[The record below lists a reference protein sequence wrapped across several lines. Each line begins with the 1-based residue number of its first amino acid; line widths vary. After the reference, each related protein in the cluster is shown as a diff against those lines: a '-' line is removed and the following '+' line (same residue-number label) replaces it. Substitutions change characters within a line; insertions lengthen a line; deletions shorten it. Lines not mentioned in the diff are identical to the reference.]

1 MATEYRP
8 LKADRAIDLYARLK
22 EARLLYLQPA
32 LAHAIEDVGVAVI
45 DAELKAIVSSTA
57 LTSLAKLGVRGERV
71 FPTPSI
77 LRAKPPLIAYY
88 RMLLGL
94 SQKAFSQTFGYGRFA
109 RAEKTGRLTEALEAE
124 LPELCRVFADA
135 LASLVA
141 ELGAFSDRDLHELTL
156 LTLGSTFQGSRN
168 VEIGQVATQGVFDVI
183 LDLLEPYIVTEGDT
197 SLSVRNAAGRTVTVL
212 FGADPDVRIDTEVH
226 GSPERIL
233 AIEIKGG
240 SDRSNV
246 HNRAGEAEKSHLKA
260 KAEGY
265 QHRWTIISLTGVKDS
280 VVKQESP
287 STTLVFDVSQVL
299 AEAGPHYD
307 EFKRQIVHL
316 LGLPEVPPGT
326 DGS

>member
-8 LKADRAIDLYARLK
+8 LEADRAIDLFARLK
-22 EARLLYLQPA
+22 EARPLYLQPA
-32 LAHAIEDVGVAVI
+32 LAHAIEDVGVDVI
-45 DAELKAIVSSTA
+45 DQELKAIVSSSA

-77 LRAKPPLIAYY
+77 LKAKPALIAYY

-109 RAEKTGRLTEALEAE
+109 RAEKTGSFTEATEAE
-124 LPELCRVFADA
+124 LLALCRVFADA
-135 LASLVA
+135 LAALVTG
-141 ELGAFSDRDLHELTL
+141 LGTFTDRDLHELTL

-168 VEIGQVATQGVFDVI
+168 VVIGQVATKGVFDVI
-183 LDLLEPYIVTEGDT
+183 REILEPYIVYESETK
-197 SLSVRNAAGRTVTVL
+197 LSVKNAAGRPVTVL

-226 GSPERIL
+226 GSPEPIL
-233 AIEIKGG
+233 AMEIKGG

-260 KAEGY
+260 RADGY
-265 QHRWTIISLTGVKDS
+265 QHRWTIISLTGVIES

-287 STTLVFDVSQVL
+287 STTLVLDVSQVL
-299 AEAGPHYD
+299 AESGPHYE
-307 EFKRQIVHL
+307 EFKRQVVHL
-316 LGLPEVPPGT
+316 LGLPETAP
-326 DGS
+326 